1 MGSPAVNPILAG
13 MDPAVR
19 ASIVAAM
26 RGGAPAGGAAPI
38 PSPGASGPSIASAGA
53 PVANPKPLATPQ
65 APSPSLSMTVHHTLE
80 PEPSQPISMPQP
92 GMPETPSAPQ
102 PQVIKTPSQ
111 LEIDQARRNHILDSG
126 SGISQIAHKIEG
138 TQFGQNHPTLAKVL
152 GYGAQGAATLG
163 DIALSLTGPGRI
175 AEGMIPGTAG
185 YHAATLAH
193 ANSAVN
199 QDEANAGKEATT
211 ADIQSQI
218 PLRQAQTQEAQA
230 HAADQPA
237 LDQAQIQEHNAQ
249 AAALLHPQA
258 KTDFEAWQQQNPG
271 KPIEDWLKV
280 QSQNKNVQP
289 KEQLQQQLVAA
300 QNSGDT
306 ATAKKLQQQLKD
318 IDPMGEQRV
327 VIQQQNAAN
336 TQNRTAD
343 AKTERE
349 FTYVRNKWDKDLQ
362 TYQSQNEK
370 LSEAG
375 DLIGKG
381 AMGAA
386 LGSVKSLSGL
396 AGGAGS
402 GVRITQA
409 ELNSIA
415 HARGFKGDFD
425 AFLQQFGDGN
435 KLTPEQV
442 QSLKGIISDVQKIAG
457 AKEAVIN
464 KALDDL
470 NEAKDPAT
478 IRRID
483 SQVRHVLM
491 GGQ

>member
-1 MGSPAVNPILAG
+1 MSTLPQQLDPEALRNLAITVPDPIDPATGIRASQAPNPMLAAPTQPPQVSAPLSLPQAPMPNLG
-13 MDPAVR
+13 IPAPQAVR
-19 ASIVAAM
+19 AP
-26 RGGAPAGGAAPI
+26 RGTIQGDTDERSRMLSTGAG
-38 PSPGASGPSIASAGA
+38 
-53 PVANPKPLATPQ
+53 
-65 APSPSLSMTVHHTLE
+65 E
-80 PEPSQPISMPQP
+80 
-92 GMPETPSAPQ
+92 
-102 PQVIKTPSQ
+102 
-111 LEIDQARRNHILDSG
+111 DQIYSRVTG
-126 SGISQIAHKIEG
+126 S
-138 TQFGQNHPTLAKVL
+138 QFGQNHPILGKILGGLGQGIAK
-152 GYGAQGAATLG
+152 LG
-163 DIALSLTGPGRI
+163 DIGLSAVAPALAINLPGTEYHHNMQIHQLNRQI
-175 AEGMIPGTAG
+175 GDETAEGEKQA
-185 YHAATLAH
+185 
-193 ANSAVN
+193 
-199 QDEANAGKEATT
+199 QT

-218 PLRQAQTQEAQA
+218 PLREAQTQEAQT

-237 LDQAQIQEHNAQ
+237 IDQAQIAEHNAQ
-249 AAALLHPQA
+249 AASLLHPQA
-258 KTDFEAWQQQNPG
+258 KTDFEAWQQQNPE
-271 KPIEDWLKV
+271 KPIEEWLKALN
-280 QSQNKNVQP
+280 QNRNVQP
-289 KEQLQQQLVAA
+289 KEQLQQQLIAA

-327 VIQQQNAAN
+327 TIQQQTANNA
-336 TQNRTAD
+336 QNRTAD

-362 TYQSQNEK
+362 TYSTQNEK
-370 LSEAG
+370 LSEASQMVG
-375 DLIGKG
+375 NG

-396 AGGAGS
+396 AGGQGS

-470 NEAKDPAT
+470 NEARDPAT

-491 GGQ
+491 GAQ